1 MSVEVNLKMPVRDF
15 KQLSDFLDSH
25 EYDIA
30 ASIDAYGDLKQLFK
44 LVFDVDPGGAEALK
58 GIKINTDDIKDIP
71 FVNKDP
77 SEKWFASAKLYF
89 YRINTHI
96 YRSTYSDKDLTHAL
110 PNPVIADYNGEF
122 PNIFVN
128 PDDGSYRIMLTDGNG
143 RAFLIKD
150 YYLTNG
156 E

>member
-1 MSVEVNLKMPVRDF
+1 MKKVSGVPDGELVVSVVIHDGRVLVATNKHVYIQGNDFIMRRVVFETEEKDEV
-15 KQLSDFLDSH
+15 
-25 EYDIA
+25 
-30 ASIDAYGDLKQLFK
+30 
-44 LVFDVDPGGAEALK
+44 LK

-71 FVNKDP
+71 FINKDP

-89 YRINTHI
+89 YRINTSI
-96 YRSTYSDKDLTHAL
+96 DKPTYSDEDLTHAL

-143 RAFLIKD
+143 MAFLIKD
-150 YYLTNG
+150 YYVTNG